1 MNHLKEEIY
10 LGRNYNLQQTSD
22 DTQEIKD
29 A

>member
-22 DTQEIKD
+22 DIQEIKD